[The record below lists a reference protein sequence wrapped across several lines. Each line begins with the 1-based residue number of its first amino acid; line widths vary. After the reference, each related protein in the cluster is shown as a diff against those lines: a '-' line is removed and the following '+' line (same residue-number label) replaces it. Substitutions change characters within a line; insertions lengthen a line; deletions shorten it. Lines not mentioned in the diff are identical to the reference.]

1 MDSCSRRHFLFATSG
16 MLILPVR
23 VLPAEMCAMN
33 GASRIIRSGLWQWLT
48 GPGLERFELVC
59 EEGGWKAR
67 GTIVALGERGPAE
80 AVYSWSCDE
89 AWRTRQA
96 DISLRDESGERS
108 LHVIAKNG
116 RWFENGHD
124 KKQLAGCVDIDLGWS
139 PSTNTIAIR
148 RLTLPIGARSA
159 PLTMAWVRFPQLT
172 LEPLAQEY
180 ERVSERR
187 YIYTSR
193 DGDFRAALDVD
204 EDGLVVEYEGYWRR
218 VSDKG

>member
-1 MDSCSRRHFLFATSG
+1 
-16 MLILPVR
+16 MLTLTVHALGP
-23 VLPAEMCAMN
+23 EMSTMN
-33 GASRIIRSGLWQWLT
+33 AASQIVRSGLWEWLT
-48 GPGLERFELVC
+48 GPGLERFELVR
-59 EEGGWKAR
+59 EENGWKAR

-96 DISLRDESGERS
+96 DISLRDESCERS

-116 RWFENGHD
+116 RWFENGHE

-148 RLTLPIGARSA
+148 RLNLPIGARSA

-180 ERVSERR
+180 ERLSERR